1 MVNVQQFTGTN
12 AVNLPNGTVASGVNA
27 TTLSGLVIQQSGQKM
42 VATSSAQQQTMIIP
56 AKVTPAAG
64 TQVLGQQQTPVIGT
78 NGMASA
84 INQAQVLRQ
93 GAQVIQHQQQQQ
105 ATTVINSAG
114 TGILST
120 GVQVVNMNAMRP
132 QNVQNVGAINN
143 AAHRALAPRVVLAPQ
158 QVVGARPGQMGLTLQ
173 ALQVT
178 ILLNL
183 CNLKC

>member
-1 MVNVQQFTGTN
+1 MVNIQQFTGANTI
-12 AVNLPNGTVASGVNA
+12 NLPNGTVASGA
-27 TTLSGLVIQQSGQKM
+27 TTTTLSGLVIQQGGQKM
-42 VATSSAQQQTMIIP
+42 VATSAGQQQTMIIP

-64 TQVLGQQQTPVIGT
+64 AQVLGQQQTTVIGT
-78 NGMASA
+78 NGTAM
-84 INQAQVLRQ
+84 NQPQVLRP
-93 GAQVIQHQQQQQ
+93 GTQVIQQQQTQQQ
-105 ATTVINSAG
+105 ASAVINSAG

-132 QNVQNVGAINN
+132 QNVQNVAAINN

-178 ILLNL
+178 YR
-183 CNLKC
+183 